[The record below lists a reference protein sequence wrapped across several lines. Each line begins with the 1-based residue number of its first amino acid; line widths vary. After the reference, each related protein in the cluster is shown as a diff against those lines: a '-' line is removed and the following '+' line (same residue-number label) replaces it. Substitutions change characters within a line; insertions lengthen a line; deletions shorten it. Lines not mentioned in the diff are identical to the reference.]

1 MSSAALGL
9 SPFAFPSVTS
19 PLLCSPGLQ
28 LSSRMQQMQQDAALH
43 SRQLHL
49 HPLLSLL
56 LSVSPLPS
64 LRNPAE
70 APCLFR
76 VASVSCEV

>member
-28 LSSRMQQMQQDAALH
+28 LSSRMQQMQQTALH

-56 LSVSPLPS
+56 LFVSP
-64 LRNPAE
+64 
-70 APCLFR
+70 
-76 VASVSCEV
+76 

>member
-1 MSSAALGL
+1 MSSAALGR

-28 LSSRMQQMQQDAALH
+28 LSSRMQQTALH

-56 LSVSPLPS
+56 LFVSPLPS

-70 APCLFR
+70 APCPFR